1 MRVVLDTNVLVSA
14 LISKEGPPGRL
25 LAAVKRTDLTLV
37 TSAYQLD
44 ELREVLG
51 RDYLRHYIRPDE
63 AYDLLYNLESVGI
76 IVTDLPECDLS
87 PDPEDNPILSTAIAG
102 EAGMIVS
109 GDKKDMLALG
119 YAGHIP
125 IVAPAEAV
133 DRLHLE
139 MHEEKNI
146 ETK

>member
-14 LISKEGPPGRL
+14 LISREGPPGRL

-51 RDYLRHYIRPDE
+51 RDYLRHYIRPEE

-76 IVTDLPECDLS
+76 VVTDLPECGLS
-87 PDPEDNPILSTAIAG
+87 PDPKDNPILSTAIAG
-102 EAGMIVS
+102 KAELIVS
-109 GDKKDMLALG
+109 GDKHDMLALRHAKG
-119 YAGHIP
+119 IP
-125 IVAPAEAV
+125 IIAPGEAV
-133 DRLHLE
+133 EWLQLE
-139 MHEEKNI
+139 IHKEKN
-146 ETK
+146 TDRS